1 MLREKLPVIIQVDVS
16 TPSGVLTRVI
26 DEANLGNAP
35 KVSIAT
41 KKAGS

>member
-1 MLREKLPVIIQVDVS
+1 VIIQVDVS